1 MDEDIDDII
10 LEALSFYTPMTKEQL
25 VLDLDP
31 KKVRAF
37 PHFDLG
43 LLEERMKFF
52 IKNKKIKVTKI
63 NNDQAYIKIFPKRKR
78 GLFDFFRK

>member
-1 MDEDIDDII
+1 MDEDIDNII

-25 VLDLDP
+25 ILDLDP

-43 LLEERMKFF
+43 LLEERMKVF
-52 IKNKKIKVTKI
+52 IKNKKVKVTKDK
-63 NNDQAYIKIFPKRKR
+63 NDQAYIKEFPKRKV
-78 GLFDFFRK
+78 GLFKKIRN